1 MYILFLHQTFAFDN
15 CFWSMDEK
23 NPKFQGIPIQILIYN
38 YHKEGGLIDLQYLF
52 LSAFKNAKNYR
63 VHLI

>member
-1 MYILFLHQTFAFDN
+1 
-15 CFWSMDEK
+15 MDEK

-52 LSAFKNAKNYR
+52 LSAFKNAKNYS